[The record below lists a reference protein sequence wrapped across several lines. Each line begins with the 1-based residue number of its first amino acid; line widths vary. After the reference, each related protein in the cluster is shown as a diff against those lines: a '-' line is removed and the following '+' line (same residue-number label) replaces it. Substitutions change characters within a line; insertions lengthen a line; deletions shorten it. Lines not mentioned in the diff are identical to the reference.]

1 LKNMKIFFKLNIKNI
16 LRETNKSLNI

>member
-1 LKNMKIFFKLNIKNI
+1 LKNMKIFFELNIKNI